1 MNIIDLAEIITQNG
15 ICGFFVGMLM
25 GMTGIGGGAVIQ
37 PILIIVL
44 GLTPISAVGTGL
56 LFAMLTKIGGAL
68 THIRM
73 QNIRPRR
80 TLCFLCGSVPS
91 VLIVPYAVNRLISQY
106 GATIVNHYLQSGM
119 ALVMLATAIF
129 MLVQHLFL
137 RETLETEAQVYYR
150 GGPFPLR
157 QKLAAIASGGVI
169 GALIGAT
176 SVGGGVLIIPV
187 MLWLNASIAEAV
199 GSSLVISLLLSG
211 LGSLVYLIEGH
222 IQLQTVATLCLGS
235 IPGVILGSRL
245 SCRIPERILLIIV
258 VFLVA
263 VSGACLLVNSLYF
276 ARP

>member
-1 MNIIDLAEIITQNG
+1 MQIAELAWIIVRDGSLGFLVG
-15 ICGFFVGMLM
+15 ILIGL
-25 GMTGIGGGAVIQ
+25 TGIGGGAIIQ

-73 QNIRPRR
+73 RNIRPRR

-106 GATIVNHYLQSGM
+106 GAAIVNHYLQCGM

-129 MLVQHLFL
+129 MLLQHLFL
-137 RETLETEAQVYYR
+137 METLETERQVYCR
-150 GGPFPLR
+150 GGLFPLR
-157 QKLAAIASGGVI
+157 QKIMAIASGVVI

-211 LGSLVYLIEGH
+211 LGSLVYLLEG
-222 IQLQTVATLCLGS
+222 QLQLLTVATLVLGS

-245 SCRIPERILLIIV
+245 TRRIPERILLAIV

-263 VSGACLLVNSLYF
+263 ASGLCLLVNSLYF

>member
-1 MNIIDLAEIITQNG
+1 MQLIELVQMILRDGGFGFLVG
-15 ICGFFVGMLM
+15 ILIGL
-25 GMTGIGGGAVIQ
+25 TGIGGGAVIQ
-37 PILIIVL
+37 PILIIAL

-56 LFAMLTKIGGAL
+56 LFAMLTKIGGAF

-91 VLIVPYAVNRLISQY
+91 VLIIPYAVNQLISQY
-106 GATIVNHYLQSGM
+106 GATTVNHYLQCGM

-129 MLVQHLFL
+129 MLLQHLFL
-137 RETLETEAQVYYR
+137 RETLEIEAQVYCR

-169 GALIGAT
+169 GVLIGAT
-176 SVGGGVLIIPV
+176 SIGGGVLIIPV

-222 IQLQTVATLCLGS
+222 IQLQTVATLSLGS

-245 SCRIPERILLIIV
+245 TRRIPERILLIMV

-263 VSGACLLVNSLYF
+263 VSGVCLLVNSLK
-276 ARP
+276 

>member
-1 MNIIDLAEIITQNG
+1 MQLAELVWIIVRDGSFGFLVG
-15 ICGFFVGMLM
+15 ILIGL
-25 GMTGIGGGAVIQ
+25 TGIGGGVVIQ
-37 PILIIVL
+37 PILILML
-44 GLTPISAVGTGL
+44 GLSPVSSVGTGL
-56 LFAMLTKIGGAL
+56 LFIMVTNSVGAI

-73 QNIRPRR
+73 RNIRPRR
-80 TLCFLCGSVPS
+80 ALLFLCGSVPS

-119 ALVMLATAIF
+119 ALVMLTTAMF
-129 MLVQHLFL
+129 MLLQHLFL

-150 GGPFPLR
+150 GGPFLLR

-199 GSSLVISLLLSG
+199 GSSLVIALLLSG
-211 LGSLVYLIEGH
+211 LGGFVYLIEGNIH
-222 IQLQTVATLCLGS
+222 LLTVLTLCLGS
-235 IPGVILGSRL
+235 IPGVMLGSRL
-245 SCRIPERILLIIV
+245 TRRIPERILLTIV
-258 VFLVA
+258 VILVT
-263 VSGACLLVNSLYF
+263 VSGVCLLVNSLYF